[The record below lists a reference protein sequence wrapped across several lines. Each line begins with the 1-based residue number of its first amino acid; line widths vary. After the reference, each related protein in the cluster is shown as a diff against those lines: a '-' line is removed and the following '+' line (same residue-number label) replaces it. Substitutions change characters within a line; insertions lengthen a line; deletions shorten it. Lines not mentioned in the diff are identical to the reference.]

1 MSAPVRAL
9 IRRAAEQVL
18 SPPEAWIKEMHDAAL
33 GGVRMTAIAEDPV
46 LADGT
51 RRTNLANIMHWAASN
66 VSRPG
71 ERVTAN
77 VTPEILDSVRDLVRR
92 GLDES
97 ALDSFRTAQSVA
109 WRLWMELCFE
119 LTDDAALLRELLAV
133 TSLSIST
140 FLDDTVATM
149 TERMSTERD
158 ELVRGTHAQR
168 RTTVAL
174 LLEGAP
180 IPLSR
185 APRRNSAIDCPGCT
199 PPQCCGP
206 MAPTPPRNWNPLRPN
221 CPGSP
226 VGPVSRWW
234 PVRRRGGCGYPV
246 TSRRGPSPSIR
257 RSGSRSAAAVPM

>member
-1 MSAPVRAL
+1 MGFPQRCPSDASTATARLHRSRPSVVHNAPMDDEWPQVSAPVRAL

-92 GLDES
+92 GLDAS

-119 LTDDAALLRELLAV
+119 LTDDAAL
-133 TSLSIST
+133 
-140 FLDDTVATM
+140 
-149 TERMSTERD
+149 
-158 ELVRGTHAQR
+158 
-168 RTTVAL
+168 
-174 LLEGAP
+174 
-180 IPLSR
+180 R
-185 APRRNSAIDCPGCT
+185 AGRAHS
-199 PPQCCGP
+199 
-206 MAPTPPRNWNPLRPN
+206 
-221 CPGSP
+221 PGSAA
-226 VGPVSRWW
+226 GSRICRRIRCGRAHSREAE
-234 PVRRRGGCGYPV
+234 PARPIAGRRRPEH
-246 TSRRGPSPSIR
+246 RR
-257 RSGSRSAAAVPM
+257 